1 MSKVV
6 AAFAQ
11 LGDLQERS
19 DRQQALATKAV
30 EVDKSHSCIVA
41 WFIPFGVHD
50 IGTHG
55 CLCTCLGTQAMVYNW
70 CDQHYVQRLHFGRI
84 SESILPVLHAEGA
97 FIDYCAVGQVL

>member
-30 EVDKSHSCIVA
+30 EVDKSHSCMVA
-41 WFIPFGVHD
+41 WFITVGVHD
-50 IGTHG
+50 IGTW
-55 CLCTCLGTQAMVYNW
+55 LS
-70 CDQHYVQRLHFGRI
+70 LHLSWNPGNG
-84 SESILPVLHAEGA
+84 L
-97 FIDYCAVGQVL
+97 